1 MTGTETAVE
10 VDPALDTSSGTSVES
25 PVAPTADGAADPGSV
40 ADPAVRGAKTPPR
53 GPAPRVRIRFSKH
66 GKVRFTSHRD
76 VARIWERALRRAD
89 VPIAYTEGFS
99 PRPKLSFG
107 LALSTGHES
116 QGEYLDVA
124 LRDADD
130 LASAAGLP
138 ALLDPALPAGIEVQA
153 AEVLTPGA
161 DSLQQVVTSCTWHVE
176 VADVDPTTATA
187 AVERA
192 LAATELTITRERKG
206 QSVTDDVRPAI
217 LALRVLGPVD
227 QVVAPLALR
236 ATGTATAFEAELATQ
251 PRALRP
257 AELISAIDPTWV
269 VARVT
274 RIHQWTQA
282 GGARREVIDLG
293 PAATPP
299 PRAEGRAS

>member
-1 MTGTETAVE
+1 VTGT
-10 VDPALDTSSGTSVES
+10 GTSTD
-25 PVAPTADGAADPGSV
+25 PVAVTDTGTDPV
-40 ADPAVRGAKTPPR
+40 VERAKIPPR

-130 LASAAGLP
+130 LASAASLP
-138 ALLDPALPAGIEVQA
+138 ALLDETLPVGMDVQA
-153 AEVLTPGA
+153 AEVLPPGA
-161 DSLQQVVTSCTWHVE
+161 DSLQQVVTSCTWHIE
-176 VADVDPTTATA
+176 VADIDPATATA
-187 AVERA
+187 VVERG
-192 LAATELTITRERKG
+192 LAASELTITRERKG

-227 QVVAPLALR
+227 TVVAPLAPS

-282 GGARREVIDLG
+282 GGARREVMDLG

>member
-1 MTGTETAVE
+1 MTATDTA
-10 VDPALDTSSGTSVES
+10 A
-25 PVAPTADGAADPGSV
+25 AAAADQAAPV
-40 ADPAVRGAKTPPR
+40 PEATKTPPR
-53 GPAPRVRIRFSKH
+53 GPAPRVRIRFTKH

-116 QGEYLDVA
+116 DGEYLDVA
-124 LRDADD
+124 LRDARH
-130 LASAAGLP
+130 LTTAEALP
-138 ALLDPALPAGIEVQA
+138 ALLDPALPEGMDVQA
-153 AEVLTPGA
+153 AEALPPGA
-161 DSLQQVVTSCTWHVE
+161 DSLQQVVTSCTWHIE
-176 VADVDPTTATA
+176 VADLDPTTAES
-187 AVERA
+187 AVARA
-192 LAATELTITRERKG
+192 LAATELTLTRERKG

-217 LALRVLGPVD
+217 LDLRVLGPVAEI
-227 QVVAPLALR
+227 VAPLAPG

-282 GGARREVIDLG
+282 GGARHEVIDLG

>member
-1 MTGTETAVE
+1 MTGT
-10 VDPALDTSSGTSVES
+10 GTSTD
-25 PVAPTADGAADPGSV
+25 PVAVTDTGTDPV
-40 ADPAVRGAKTPPR
+40 VERAKIPPR

-130 LASAAGLP
+130 LASAASLP
-138 ALLDPALPAGIEVQA
+138 ALLDETLPVGMDVQA
-153 AEVLTPGA
+153 AEVLPPGA
-161 DSLQQVVTSCTWHVE
+161 DSLQQVVTSCTWHIE
-176 VADVDPTTATA
+176 VADIDPATATA
-187 AVERA
+187 VVERG
-192 LAATELTITRERKG
+192 LAASELTITRERKG

-227 QVVAPLALR
+227 TVVAPLAPS

-282 GGARREVIDLG
+282 GGARREVMDLG